1 MVEIRELKKEDI
13 DRVVYLE
20 ETFLGESLGKEI
32 LEEECDSKIAK
43 FYVATI
49 HDTIVGYIGR
59 YAYLDEAEILNFV
72 VDEAYQRQGI
82 GQKLLNKIKEDLPS
96 LKKIT
101 LEVRA
106 SNQKSHLV
114 FIKKMVFIYFI
125 KEQIIIAIK
134 RML

>member
-13 DRVVYLE
+13 DCVVYLE
-20 ETFLGESLGKEI
+20 KAFLGESLGKEI

-49 HDTIVGYIGR
+49 DDKIVGYIGR

-72 VDEAYQRQGI
+72 VDKAYQRQGI

-106 SNQKSHLV
+106 SNQK
-114 FIKKMVFIYFI
+114 
-125 KEQIIIAIK
+125 AIHFYE
-134 RML
+134 

>member
-106 SNQKSHLV
+106 SNQKSHL
-114 FIKKMVFIYFI
+114 FLSKKMVFIYFI

>member
-106 SNQKSHLV
+106 DRKSV
-114 FIKKMVFIYFI
+114 V
-125 KEQIIIAIK
+125 
-134 RML
+134 